1 MSEQD
6 TADACGYKSGTMIT
20 ALENGSR
27 QVDQDRVKEIANALG
42 VSISQL
48 LGFKKIELSEKGWPR
63 LTESEKTALFLF
75 APMIEALSDSD
86 IEYLL
91 DTGLLLCKA
100 KGTEPAWSEP
110 EFMKNKKDEQERK
123 TDK

>member
-1 MSEQD
+1 MPQD
-6 TADACGYKSGTMIT
+6 AADACGYKSGTMIT
-20 ALENGSR
+20 AIENESR
-27 QVDQDRVKEIANALG
+27 RVDQDKIKEIANALG

-75 APMIEALSDSD
+75 APMIEVLGDSD

-91 DTGLLLCKA
+91 DTGILLCKA
-100 KGTEPAWSEP
+100 KGEEPAWSEP
-110 EFMKNKKDEQERK
+110 DFMKNKKD
-123 TDK
+123 D

>member
-1 MSEQD
+1 
-6 TADACGYKSGTMIT
+6 MIT
-20 ALENGSR
+20 AIENETR
-27 QVDQDRVKEIANALG
+27 RIDQDKVKELANALG

-75 APMIEALSDSD
+75 APILQVLDDND

-91 DTGLLLCKA
+91 DTGILLCKA
-100 KGTEPAWSEP
+100 KGIEPAWNEP
-110 EFMKNKKDEQERK
+110 EYKISKKED
-123 TDK
+123 